1 MNKRDLNQTNSSAST
16 NTGRRRVENMT
27 RKLSDYQLVR
37 IIGTGTFGKVY
48 LSILNGK
55 AFALKLLN
63 KSKIIELQ

>member
-1 MNKRDLNQTNSSAST
+1 MNRGDLNYSNITAST
-16 NTGRRRVENMT
+16 ITGRRRVENMT

>member
-1 MNKRDLNQTNSSAST
+1 MNKGDFNSSNITDSSS
-16 NTGRRRVENMT
+16 TGRRRVENQT

-63 KSKIIELQ
+63 KNKIIELQ

>member
-1 MNKRDLNQTNSSAST
+1 MNKVDLNSSNITASSS
-16 NTGRRRVENMT
+16 TGRRRVENVT

-55 AFALKLLN
+55 PFALKLLN
-63 KSKIIELQ
+63 KSKIIEL

>member
-1 MNKRDLNQTNSSAST
+1 MNKGDFNSSNITDSSSI
-16 NTGRRRVENMT
+16 GRRRVENQT